1 MIREG
6 TQLGNAQRNGAVK
19 VTDFNKQCTCGDPHD
34 HGTHGHMPASS
45 LQIMENLQD
54 ADSSIIR
61 SQIESIM
68 SPRGS
73 DLNHHVSVDVL
84 NAQAVEDASITVKNE
99 NLFNMMKESAEREKQ
114 STNANLNKIMGSL
127 QTYKNKQSK
136 RDPTSRVNIPYYR
149 RVMSRNKY
157 AASQSANPA
166 QAIMISK

>member
-1 MIREG
+1 
-6 TQLGNAQRNGAVK
+6 
-19 VTDFNKQCTCGDPHD
+19 
-34 HGTHGHMPASS
+34 
-45 LQIMENLQD
+45 MENLQD

-127 QTYKNKQSK
+127 QTYKNK
-136 RDPTSRVNIPYYR
+136 
-149 RVMSRNKY
+149 
-157 AASQSANPA
+157 
-166 QAIMISK
+166 